1 MHRLDL
7 AEAKQLTHLP
17 NHSEV
22 FCQCRE
28 KVVTRGSDGELV
40 YTRLPSE
47 CCEAHQRELKMLWSM
62 EDEPEGIEAPA
73 PASKKPRLVGG
84 VVAAGC
90 VNGPATAQ
98 AAKPVT
104 RPPRPTTVATLA
116 VVGAKVAEGDAKGA
130 ADAKVLDLAP
140 KIVAPIGAASTKA
153 NVVVLDA
160 KGAADAEVAAE
171 ADDSTQATGDAQMMS
186 IDPKRGHY
194 CHVVCTI
201 CALEWRPLISGNGK
215 YKMNL
220 AVQHKCGDK
229 PSKPYSL
236 NTHSQI
242 EIQWVHP
249 EIGQKDCAACP
260 ICYPSNVT

>member
-1 MHRLDL
+1 
-7 AEAKQLTHLP
+7 
-17 NHSEV
+17 V
-22 FCQCRE
+22 YCQCRE

-47 CCEAHQRELKMLWSM
+47 CCEAHQRELKLLWPL
-62 EDEPEGIEAPA
+62 EDEPEGIAAPA

-84 VVAAGC
+84 VVDAGC

-116 VVGAKVAEGDAKGA
+116 VVGAKVAEG
-130 ADAKVLDLAP
+130 
-140 KIVAPIGAASTKA
+140 
-153 NVVVLDA
+153 DA

-260 ICYPSNVT
+260 ICYPI